1 MMLKLPPKKV
11 VYNNQIELRLM
22 SPRDGSSIYQGV
34 VASLPELKRFMNWAH
49 YDADLAK
56 ACAIYAEFEA
66 KSLKGEELSFAGFD
80 PQTNEFLCCCGI
92 IPGDRLNSRA
102 YEIGYWVASHKTG
115 RGIGTIV
122 AKMLTSLAFRDYQA
136 DRVYVTCNL
145 ENHLSLKIIEN
156 CGFHLEGRLRN
167 YFMQPTSKML
177 AEGYSSIRDAFSF
190 SLVPDDLSSLAWFD
204 EFNTKLSIAQYHTEE
219 KSQASRERFV

>member
-11 VYNNQIELRLM
+11 IYNGQVELRLM

-34 VASLPELKRFMNWAH
+34 VASLPDLKQFMDWAH
-49 YDADLAK
+49 HDTDFAK
-56 ACAIYAEFEA
+56 ACSIYAQFAA

-80 PQTNEFLCCCGI
+80 PQTDEFLCCCGL

-122 AKMLTSLAFRDYQA
+122 
-136 DRVYVTCNL
+136 
-145 ENHLSLKIIEN
+145 
-156 CGFHLEGRLRN
+156 
-167 YFMQPTSKML
+167 
-177 AEGYSSIRDAFSF
+177 
-190 SLVPDDLSSLAWFD
+190 
-204 EFNTKLSIAQYHTEE
+204 
-219 KSQASRERFV
+219 

>member
-1 MMLKLPPKKV
+1 MCGAKTQSEVDMMLKLPPKKV
-11 VYNNQIELRLM
+11 IYNDQIELRLM

-49 YDADLAK
+49 HDTDLAK
-56 ACAIYAEFEA
+56 ACVLYAQFEA

-80 PQTNEFLCCCGI
+80 PHTDEFLCCCGL
-92 IPGDRLNSRA
+92 IPGNRNSRA

-122 AKMLTSLAFRDYQA
+122 AKMLISLALRDYQA
-136 DRVYVTCNL
+136 DRVYITCNP
-145 ENHLSLKIIEN
+145 ENHHSLKIMEN

-167 YFMQPTSKML
+167 YFMQPTSEML
-177 AEGYSSIRDAFSF
+177 AEGYSSIRDALSF
-190 SLVPDDLSSLAWFD
+190 SLVSEDLSSLGWFD
-204 EFNTKLSIAQYHTEE
+204 EFNTKLSIAQYYTG
-219 KSQASRERFV
+219 